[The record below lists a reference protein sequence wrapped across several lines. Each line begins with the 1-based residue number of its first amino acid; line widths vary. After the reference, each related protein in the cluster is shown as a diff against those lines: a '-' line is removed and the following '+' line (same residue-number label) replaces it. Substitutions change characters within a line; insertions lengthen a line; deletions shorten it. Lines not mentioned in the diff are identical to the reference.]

1 MIGKI
6 KQYLILNL
14 KKKNYFLLINI
25 IDDEFAKHNI
35 LVIKMNFILLDFIIN
50 IILILLIQNSL
61 KYFNNNIELFLHNK
75 NNKV

>member
-1 MIGKI
+1 LIGKI